1 VRKSLTR
8 VSISGLLRDFPY
20 ESYIVPLH
28 LSSFFLFD
36 LLCCAKF
43 VSSLLSCKLCQY
55 ASFYFS
61 NFLEVCLDS
70 VTIFVNLGL
79 TFFFKKNFES

>member
-1 VRKSLTR
+1 MRKSLTR
-8 VSISGLLRDFPY
+8 VSISGLVRDFPY
-20 ESYIVPLH
+20 ESYIVLLH
-28 LSSFFLFD
+28 LSSFFFLD

-43 VSSLLSCKLCQY
+43 VSSLFPCELCQY

-79 TFFFKKNFES
+79 TFFF